1 MYQIDDTVW
10 AIIHFVDTP
19 KEVRITDIYMRDQN
33 TLYEIPTY
41 VVQYKSRSFE
51 VINQDVY
58 PTQMDAEIYWALL
71 IKQDYEYTMVNPKIF
86 ATDDYEI
93 ANLKAD
99 TIIQKYA
106 DQAPHLLLKYF

>member
-1 MYQIDDTVW
+1 MYQIGETVW
-10 AIIHFVDTP
+10 AIIHFADTP
-19 KEVRITDIYMRDQN
+19 KEVKINDIYMRDSN
-33 TLYEIPTY
+33 TLYEIPIY
-41 VVQYKSRSFE
+41 LVQYKSRTFE

-58 PTQMDAEIYWALL
+58 PTQIDAEIYWALL
-71 IKQDYEYTMVNPKIF
+71 IKQDYEYTIKNKDMF

-99 TIIQKYA
+99 IIIQKYA